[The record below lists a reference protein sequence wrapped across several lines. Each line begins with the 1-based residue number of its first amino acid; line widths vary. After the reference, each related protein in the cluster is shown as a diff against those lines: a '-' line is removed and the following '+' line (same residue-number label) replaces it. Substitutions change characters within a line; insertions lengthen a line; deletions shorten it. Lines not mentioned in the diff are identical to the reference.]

1 MIDVNKVEENFNNYV
16 RKFEQTNPKIIIKKF
31 HSIRVK
37 EISEKIARGLN
48 LSEEEIQIAMVIGLL
63 HDIGRFEQ
71 EAQYHTFND
80 FKSMDHGDYGAE
92 YLKNNI
98 REYIE
103 TDIYDN
109 IIINAVKNHN
119 KFLIED
125 KGNEKE
131 NLFAKI
137 VRDADKLDIMYESI
151 NIFYKGK
158 EDLINNAYVSDYVY
172 SHIKKNQLVKS
183 DKNIVIDYLDNIIR
197 TISFVFDLNF
207 DISFRILKENNYINN
222 LIERFEYKNEETKK
236 RMDEIKLIVNDFIK
250 QKYNN

>member
-125 KGNEKE
+125 KENEKE

>member
-1 MIDVNKVEENFNNYV
+1 MIDINKVEESFNKYV
-16 RKFEQTNPKIIIKKF
+16 EQFDESNSKISRKKF

-37 EISEKIARGLN
+37 EISEEIARGLN
-48 LSEEEIQIAMVIGLL
+48 LSNEEIQIAMVIGLL

-71 EAQYHTFND
+71 ETQYHTFND
-80 FKSMDHGDYGAE
+80 FKSMDHGDFGAE

-137 VRDADKLDIMYESI
+137 VRDADKLDIMYEAI

-183 DKNIVIDYLDNIIR
+183 DKNIEIDYLDNIIR

-207 DISFRILKENNYINN
+207 EISFRILKENNYINN

-236 RMDEIKLIVNDFIK
+236 RMNEIKLIVNDFIE

>member
-172 SHIKKNQLVKS
+172 SYIKKNQLVKS

-236 RMDEIKLIVNDFIK
+236 RMDEIKLIVNNFIK